1 MARMTSANKTFAW
14 LRLPNG
20 RFAFRFLAQVIV
32 GPGQVV
38 PVVLDEI
45 ELSLEEE
52 EALRKDMGGLT
63 IARELPKLEAVH

>member
-1 MARMTSANKTFAW
+1 MARMTSVNKTFAW

-20 RFAFRFLAQVIV
+20 RWAFRYIAQVPV
-32 GPGQVV
+32 GPGQLMQ
-38 PVVLDEI
+38 VVLDEI